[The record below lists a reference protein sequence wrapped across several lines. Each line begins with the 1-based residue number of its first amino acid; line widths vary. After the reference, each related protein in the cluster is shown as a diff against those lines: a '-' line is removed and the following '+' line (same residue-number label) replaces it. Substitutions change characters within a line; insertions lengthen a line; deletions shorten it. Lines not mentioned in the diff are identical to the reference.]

1 MRVQAGGSKH
11 DRCTQ
16 CLVAS
21 RGGKTRAIRIALTAK
36 HEFEHGGSFTLCE
49 IRSPWHNQLVVPQDS
64 MHARIRLV
72 TIWCHLYH
80 HVMKILS

>member
-1 MRVQAGGSKH
+1 MQAQAGESKH

-36 HEFEHGGSFTLCE
+36 HGGCDTQT
-49 IRSPWHNQLVVPQDS
+49 RSEDRRTAKSYAESKYEMQRAQISYKSASTQKL
-64 MHARIRLV
+64 
-72 TIWCHLYH
+72 
-80 HVMKILS
+80 